1 MTPARRVF
9 HALLAA
15 VALTSSGLIE
25 LGHFGVQG
33 WAFAVVTVLG
43 FGYGAALVRVGA
55 AGCLVPTVLFLG
67 SFVVLG
73 VLVDQASDWGPL
85 QYGWLPAVLAGAFLA
100 RVLFPNVGARRRKE
114 TAGRGLRTAGGE
126 WLREAGPIMLC
137 IGAFCVAAMGA
148 LLHGEGDQALRYD
161 DALRRTGVVV
171 TGEVVHVER
180 VHFTGYKGRGHT
192 EYTPV
197 TRQRFDGVEYETTL
211 DEYTVS
217 SDPDFYRVGQRL
229 PIMVDPDDPT
239 TAGVRSTEL
248 HRMFARNV
256 DDGRSYA
263 FTALPLLAVGAP
275 LLAVQTVVGVTQ
287 RIRTRHTRRW
297 AKARRQVRSAR
308 RRARRLAGGVE
319 SAHRAGPI
327 PPSTIQRSTNATS
340 AIPPSVARA
349 HRESGTPAE

>member
-15 VALTSSGLIE
+15 VAVTTSGLVE
-25 LGHFGVQG
+25 LGHFGVPG
-33 WAFAVVTVLG
+33 WGFAVVAVLG
-43 FGYGAALVRVGA
+43 LSYGAALVRVGP
-55 AGCLVPTVLFLG
+55 AGCLMPTVLFLG

-73 VLVDQASDWGPL
+73 ILISRASDWGPL

-100 RVLFPNVGARRRKE
+100 RMLFPNVGPRRRKE

-126 WLREAGPIMLC
+126 WLREAGPVMLC

-148 LLHGEGDQALRYD
+148 LLHGEGDEALRYD

-217 SDPDFYRVGQRL
+217 SDPDYYRVGQRL
-229 PIMVDPDDPT
+229 QIMVDPDDPT
-239 TAGVRSTEL
+239 IAGVRSEEL
-248 HRMFARNV
+248 HGMFVRNV
-256 DDGRSYA
+256 DDGRNYA

-275 LLAVQTVVGVTQ
+275 LLAVQTVEGIT
-287 RIRTRHTRRW
+287 RKIRTRHTRRW
-297 AKARRQVRSAR
+297 AKARRQVLAAR
-308 RRARRLAGGVE
+308 RRARRLAAGVA
-319 SAHRAGPI
+319 SAHRVGSP
-327 PPSTIQRSTNATS
+327 
-340 AIPPSVARA
+340 PPSVARLP
-349 HRESGTPAE
+349 RKPRSPAE

>member
-9 HALLAA
+9 HTLLAA

-43 FGYGAALVRVGA
+43 LGYGAALVRVGA

-67 SFVVLG
+67 SFVVLV
-73 VLVDQASDWGPL
+73 VLVDHASDWGPL
-85 QYGWLPAVLAGAFLA
+85 QYGWLPAVLAGALLA
-100 RVLFPNVGARRRKE
+100 RVLFPDVGARRRKE

-126 WLREAGPIMLC
+126 WLRELGPFMLC
-137 IGAFCVAAMGA
+137 TGAFCAAALGA
-148 LLHGEGDQALRYD
+148 ILHGEGDEALRYD
-161 DALRRTGVVV
+161 NALWRTGVVV
-171 TGEVVHVER
+171 TGEVVDVER
-180 VHFTGYKGRGHT
+180 VHVTGYKGRGHS

-197 TRQRFDGVEYETTL
+197 TRQRYEGVEYETTL

-229 PIMVDPDDPT
+229 QIMVDPDDPT
-239 TAGVRSTEL
+239 TAGVRSEEL
-248 HRMFARNV
+248 HGMFARNV
-256 DDGRSYA
+256 DDGRNYA

-275 LLAVQTVVGVTQ
+275 LLAVQTVEGITR

-297 AKARRQVRSAR
+297 ARARRQVLAAR
-308 RRARRLAGGVE
+308 RRARRLAAGVA
-319 SAHRAGPI
+319 SAHRAGSF
-327 PPSTIQRSTNATS
+327 PPR
-340 AIPPSVARA
+340 
-349 HRESGTPAE
+349 TPTE